1 MGLPMEKLVI
11 ASNVNDILPRTLH
24 GGSYE
29 MREVIATTSPSMDIQ
44 ISSNFE
50 RYLFEASGRDAPL
63 IRAKMRALK
72 ETSSFDLGSLG
83 ETMRRDFA
91 AAAASEA
98 EVAEA
103 IVRVKAEC
111 GYLADPHT
119 ACAIVAAER
128 ELAEGH
134 AAAQV
139 VLSTAH
145 PAKFPDAMQ
154 AITGGRPVLPERLA
168 GLLTAKERFTTIDN
182 DIGAAEAHVESL
194 TRAVLE
200 GRG

>member
-1 MGLPMEKLVI
+1 
-11 ASNVNDILPRTLH
+11 
-24 GGSYE
+24 
-29 MREVIATTSPSMDIQ
+29 VIATTSPSMDIQ

-128 ELAEGH
+128 ELAGGH

-154 AITGGRPVLPERLA
+154 AITGERPVLPERLA

>member
-1 MGLPMEKLVI
+1 
-11 ASNVNDILPRTLH
+11 
-24 GGSYE
+24 
-29 MREVIATTSPSMDIQ
+29 
-44 ISSNFE
+44 
-50 RYLFEASGRDAPL
+50 
-63 IRAKMRALK
+63 MRALK

-83 ETMRRDFA
+83 ETMRREFA

-98 EVAEA
+98 DVAEA

-128 ELAEGH
+128 ELADSH
-134 AAAQV
+134 APQV

-154 AITGGRPVLPERLA
+154 AITGERPALPERLA

>member
-1 MGLPMEKLVI
+1 
-11 ASNVNDILPRTLH
+11 
-24 GGSYE
+24 
-29 MREVIATTSPSMDIQ
+29 
-44 ISSNFE
+44 
-50 RYLFEASGRDAPL
+50 
-63 IRAKMRALK
+63 
-72 ETSSFDLGSLG
+72 
-83 ETMRRDFA
+83 MRRDFA

-154 AITGGRPVLPERLA
+154 AITGERPVLPERLA